1 MKTVNCNCKSFNNCK
16 NNNIN
21 TSKIYTSWRDDL
33 EIFQCTI
40 KKLGIIRFLLSFADL
55 NCFIEIFCI
64 NVHRISELS
73 IAAEYLE
80 ALKCRGGL
88 VQWVKKTLELV
99 LQRYYWNLHISKSAE
114 IMKTNKKWTWSS
126 GASPYASR
134 CAFIELDLWNNFFS
148 DFYESVFCKKIL
160 VFFNKMYVSVQNKP
174 CKLGGA
180 IISSGLLALDV
191 SVYGL
196 VDQRVRYWCKVL
208 HIYTWRGKKLF
219 RVCMSDWNVKIC

>member
-21 TSKIYTSWRDDL
+21 TSKIYTSRREDL

-80 ALKCRGGL
+80 ALKYRGGL

-99 LQRYYWNLHISKSAE
+99 LQRYYWNLRISKSAE

-134 CAFIELDLWNNFFS
+134 CACIELDLWNNFSVTFINQFS
-148 DFYESVFCKKIL
+148 
-160 VFFNKMYVSVQNKP
+160 
-174 CKLGGA
+174 
-180 IISSGLLALDV
+180 
-191 SVYGL
+191 
-196 VDQRVRYWCKVL
+196 VRK
-208 HIYTWRGKKLF
+208 F
-219 RVCMSDWNVKIC
+219 